1 MFAGRSRLIGSR
13 PYNSVSVVAKSKKP
27 KGIEVIALFSNPLQ
41 RGDGWQTQ
49 ATAPGVSLTQG
60 PWLYRGKTLTQLTS
74 LQRVDKSR
82 SKHTKSPAMRI
93 AEDGG
98 GSMCLRGMGMVIRRR
113 PYNSMS
119 AVVKSN
125 KPAGIAVTALFSTS
139 LQRGGGW

>member
-1 MFAGRSRLIGSR
+1 MVNTAAKREAKLIKA
-13 PYNSVSVVAKSKKP
+13 Y
-27 KGIEVIALFSNPLQ
+27 E
-41 RGDGWQTQ
+41 
-49 ATAPGVSLTQG
+49 G
-60 PWLYRGKTLTQLTS
+60 PS
-74 LQRVDKSR
+74 D
-82 SKHTKSPAMRI
+82 AI